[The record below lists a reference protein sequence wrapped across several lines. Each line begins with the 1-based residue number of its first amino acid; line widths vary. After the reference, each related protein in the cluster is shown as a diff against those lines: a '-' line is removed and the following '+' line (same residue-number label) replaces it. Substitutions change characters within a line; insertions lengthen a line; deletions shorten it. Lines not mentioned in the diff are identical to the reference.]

1 MSRRAR
7 TVLQASAALLIV
19 AAVVFF
25 FRAQFVKNWEQVRN
39 VHFKIDY
46 LLLLLS
52 LACTAASYLVNT
64 AAWRYGINLFS
75 TSRPFSFTQSIGMV
89 NATQLTKY
97 IPGKVWGYA
106 MQATL
111 VDRQEFPVSTIL
123 YINIFLALSS
133 AFICLLV
140 GGVYLVFSSL
150 LLPRL
155 VLILVTAAVLLI
167 YIFFLAF
174 NSSFFSFLTRILGRI
189 LKKSINFRRI
199 TFGQTMRMQ
208 LLSLASSAALGLSA
222 LFCAAGVGF
231 SMDGRLAYSVFS
243 GFLVSDTIGFLAFLV
258 PGGIGIREGLFYLLL
273 REHGGESLALILPIV
288 MRLLSMCVD
297 ATLGV
302 VGLVYLRK
310 YVKEIPR

>member
-7 TVLQASAALLIV
+7 TVLQVCAALVIV

-25 FRAQFVKNWEQVRN
+25 FRAQFVKNWDQVRN
-39 VHFKIDY
+39 VHIRIDY

-52 LACTAASYLVNT
+52 LAGTATSYLVNT
-64 AAWRYGINLFS
+64 AAWKYGINLFS
-75 TSRPFSFTQSIGMV
+75 TRRPFSFTQSIGMV

-111 VDRQEFPVSTIL
+111 VDRQEFPVSTVL

-150 LLPRL
+150 LLARL
-155 VLILVTAAVLLI
+155 VLVLATAAVLLI

-174 NSSFFSFLTRILGRI
+174 NSSFFSFLTKILGRI
-189 LKKSINFRRI
+189 LKKPINFRRM
-199 TFGQTMRMQ
+199 TFGQTMWLQ
-208 LLSLASSAALGLSA
+208 VLSLASSAALGLSA
-222 LFCAAGVGF
+222 LFCAAGLGV
-231 SMDGRLAYSVFS
+231 SMDGKLAYSIFS
-243 GFLVSDTIGFLAFLV
+243 GFLVSDTVGFLAFLV
-258 PGGIGIREGLFYLLL
+258 PGGVGIREGLFYLLL

-288 MRLLSMCVD
+288 MRLLSMFVD
-297 ATLGV
+297 AALGV
-302 VGLVYLRK
+302 LGLVYLRK

>member
-1 MSRRAR
+1 MSRHAR

-52 LACTAASYLVNT
+52 LACTVASYLINT
-64 AAWRYGINLFS
+64 AVWRYGINLFA
-75 TSRPFSFTQSIGMV
+75 TRQAFSFTQSIGMV

-106 MQATL
+106 MQAAL

-123 YINIFLALSS
+123 YVNIFLALSS

-150 LLPRL
+150 LLGRVIL
-155 VLILVTAAVLLI
+155 VLVTAAVLFT

-174 NSSFFSFLTRILGRI
+174 NSNFFSFLTKVLERVFKRP
-189 LKKSINFRRI
+189 INFRRI
-199 TFGQTMRMQ
+199 TLGQTMRMQ
-208 LLSLASSAALGLSA
+208 ALSLASSAALGLSA

-231 SMDGRLAYSVFS
+231 SMDGKLAYSIFS

-258 PGGIGIREGLFYLLL
+258 PGGVGIREGLFYLLL
-273 REHGGESLALILPIV
+273 REHGSESLALILPIV
-288 MRLLSMCVD
+288 MRLLSMFVD

-302 VGLVYLRK
+302 LGLVYLRK

>member
-52 LACTAASYLVNT
+52 LACTAGSYLFNT

-75 TSRPFSFTQSIGMV
+75 TRRPFSFTQSIGMV

-155 VLILVTAAVLLI
+155 VLALVTAAVLLI

-174 NSSFFSFLTRILGRI
+174 NGSFFTFLTKILGRI
-189 LKKSINFRRI
+189 LKKAINFRRI
-199 TFGQTMRMQ
+199 TFGQTMLMQ
-208 LLSLASSAALGLSA
+208 LLSLASSAALGMSA
-222 LFCAAGVGF
+222 LICAAGVGF
-231 SMDGRLAYSVFS
+231 SMDGRLAYSIFS

-297 ATLGV
+297 AALGV
-302 VGLVYLRK
+302 LGLVYLRK